1 MESTQILCSP
11 SKILADSNISNFV
24 KVRNFSITSKKSH
37 QTIDTEDAAVTDTT
51 AFAGGEQLDVVLAS
65 VRIVAERNTILKVE
79 DGAVGCPYMEVYG
92 VAAVEHGAGGGDVDC
107 VGHEVRGKR

>member
-1 MESTQILCSP
+1 M
-11 SKILADSNISNFV
+11 
-24 KVRNFSITSKKSH
+24 
-37 QTIDTEDAAVTDTT
+37 
-51 AFAGGEQLDVVLAS
+51 LAS